1 MIDRFGKVLRD
12 KERQEREMERAE
24 LRKTFRFAAQT
35 LLNACSALKAQIVK
49 ALKKCL
55 RMD

>member
-1 MIDRFGKVLRD
+1 MMDERGFVSAQKEKDRP
-12 KERQEREMERAE
+12 E
-24 LRKTFRFAAQT
+24 RKTFRFEVKT
-35 LLNACSALKAQIVK
+35 LLNACSALKAQILK